1 MVREFHASAAKTRH
15 GLILAGL
22 LAAIGIWILLFGG
35 ATVEDHR
42 LTGGLALGLAAAVGG
57 TVWWKA
63 RGGGA
68 LLRVDNEG
76 VWFKDWGLA
85 VPWQS
90 IEDVY
95 QSGTRLQ
102 PFVTLR
108 LRDPE
113 AFLAGLS
120 ASEAKALRGNR
131 LWKRPE
137 LKIPSGAVAASQRE
151 IEDAILEG
159 LKDSGSAAE
168 PAR

>member
-1 MVREFHASAAKTRH
+1 MDREFEASGGRAKH

-22 LAAIGIWILLFGG
+22 LAAIGLWILLFGAG
-35 ATVEDHR
+35 TVEDHQFS
-42 LTGGLALGLAAAVGG
+42 GGLALALAAAVGG
-57 TVWWKA
+57 AVWWQA
-63 RGGGA
+63 FQGGVR
-68 LLRVDNEG
+68 LRIDRNG

-85 VPWQS
+85 VPWPR

-113 AFLAGLS
+113 AFLDGLS
-120 ASEAKALRGNR
+120 TAEAKALRGNR

-137 LKIPSGAVAASQRE
+137 LKIPGGAVEASQRE

-159 LKDSGSAAE
+159 LKESGSAAG
-168 PAR
+168 PKP